1 MAVVRPPAWEKLA
14 PRTHLA
20 LDVDSFKRRQ
30 QGHLA
35 RWRTLAQQGAWRALH
50 ADHFDWWMFPIDD
63 GSQPQFNVRCEAD
76 IARLLADDEWREG
89 YAEGVATC
97 VRAWGWDAH
106 AGARIERDGP
116 DWDEEMG
123 WMDWDVRLA
132 KVVRS
137 LWLFQHALFPSIQAL
152 ARSIHADEKGGRAF
166 TYGHLNLNEI
176 LHMTLPRTRPA
187 IGLAALDG
195 ASSDAD
201 SPAGQAIGSSPAA
214 EALPAADVPHAA
226 GSKRQRTDDDTLA
239 AEAPAA
245 LPIGASTLGVE
256 VEADPARK
264 AADASR
270 IVHVQTTDAAGRF
283 EREHADGTP
292 TCSHVAALVM
302 KRPWLVAEL
311 QLRGASVSASDA

>member
-1 MAVVRPPAWEKLA
+1 
-14 PRTHLA
+14 
-20 LDVDSFKRRQ
+20 
-30 QGHLA
+30 
-35 RWRTLAQQGAWRALH
+35 
-50 ADHFDWWMFPIDD
+50 
-63 GSQPQFNVRCEAD
+63 VRCEAD

-283 EREHADGTP
+283 EREHADGTVSVLEYVLREDDVTVMDVWHTETPPHHRRRGHALALTRAAFAHARARAWAVQP